1 MKLTAK
7 QAESLRPT
15 LLKQVRSYGYDGKA
29 TDVDAVLKFIEEN
42 EIDASVNGEPLT
54 KKTLMTVL
62 GGTLDLEPAEEV
74 AGDEYTEEEPKMVG
88 EDDEE
93 KGKSLRAKMAE
104 TVSRTPVR
112 NNYAKQLYAAK
123 TNRGEAGFASADAA
137 EIFGAWARKASL
149 ACLNRKDATRVAN
162 AYQESGES
170 RRDSEILKAHYG
182 SKAAGTV
189 DPTLGGSLIAEAFDT
204 NLIIIKNEYGI
215 ARQLADV
222 ISGFEQVHNYTVDG
236 ADVTAYWV
244 GESQTVTES
253 DNAFLPQRIVA
264 NKLSALGRASM
275 EIYLKPAV
283 QIADKFATS
292 MLRAIYQKEDLAY
305 IDGDG
310 SGTYGGTVGLK
321 KRLLDL
327 DGTPANIDGLEI
339 VATDWSDVTY
349 AALTGLMGRV
359 TKGNE
364 ANKKFVCSSR
374 FYHTVIQPLKNSS
387 AGGTT
392 RAEIESGFRFQFE
405 GYEVVIDNSG
415 ATPTATGTGD
425 IPLYFGD
432 FSLSSKMLE
441 VSNSMRFDVSE
452 DVYFETD
459 EVAMKYRE
467 QVGFNVHGQGTAA
480 EAGSYAGLY
489 ISA

>member
-7 QAESLRPT
+7 AAQALRRQIKTTLADEGFDGKFADIDSVIEFIEDNGLTFKAGKESL
-15 LLKQVRSYGYDGKA
+15 D
-29 TDVDAVLKFIEEN
+29 
-42 EIDASVNGEPLT
+42 
-54 KKTLMTVL
+54 KKMLMNIL
-62 GGTLDLEPAEEV
+62 GGSIELEPAEEV
-74 AGDEYTEEEPKMVG
+74 AGDEYAEEEPKMVG

-93 KGKSLRAKMAE
+93 KGKSVRAKMAE
-104 TVSRTPVR
+104 TVSRTSAR
-112 NNYAKQLYAAK
+112 NNYAKQLYASK
-123 TNRGEAGFASADAA
+123 TNRGEAGFASAEAA
-137 EIFGAWARKASL
+137 EIFGAWVRKASL
-149 ACLNRKDATRVAN
+149 PCLNRKDAPRVAN

-236 ADVTAYWV
+236 ADVAAYWV
-244 GESQTVTES
+244 SESQAVTES

-327 DGTPANIDGLEI
+327 DGTPANINGLEI
-339 VATDWSDVTY
+339 VATNWSGVTY

-374 FYHTVIQPLKNSS
+374 FYHTIIQPLKNSS